1 MLLQYSLSLRLSQP
15 NVLRCNMKHQEHENF
30 MDQALELARQ
40 AGRRG
45 EVPVGAVVVHDGNVI
60 GRGANLREEQQNPL
74 AHAEIIAIREAA
86 DYLGSWRL
94 EDTVLYVTLEPC
106 PMCAG
111 AIINARIPI
120 VVFGCSDP
128 KAGAVHTLYK
138 LLGDPRLNHRA
149 EVISGVRA
157 ESAADLLTSFFAEL
171 RKNSSSKKES

>member
-1 MLLQYSLSLRLSQP
+1 
-15 NVLRCNMKHQEHENF
+15 MKYQEHENF
-30 MDQALELARQ
+30 MDLALKLAAL
-40 AGRRG
+40 AGSRG
-45 EVPVGAVVVHDGNVI
+45 EVPVGAVVVHDGKII
-60 GRGANLREEQQNPL
+60 GRGFNIREEQQNPL
-74 AHAEIIAIREAA
+74 AHAELIAIREAA

-94 EDTVLYVTLEPC
+94 EDTALYVTLEPC

-138 LLGDPRLNHRA
+138 LLEDPRLNHRA

-157 ESAADLLTSFFAEL
+157 ESAADLLTTFFTGL
-171 RKNSSSKKES
+171 RKKKE